1 MKKKAILLL
10 VAILS
15 SYLVLAYEI
24 SYQGTVDK
32 LDSSSLGQTANLT
45 IEINDSNVI
54 IYNQTWENGV
64 QLIKEGVYGFGVI
77 LGRDYYLDLI
87 QNHNYTL
94 CTYVNNQ
101 VQGSCSIF
109 NSATGKI
116 PNGILIDRNITGIKL
131 VEKTIGMQEITDG
144 TLTIKSIN
152 LTDFY
157 INNTHLNIT
166 TTFDLK
172 NHYITDSDTQS
183 LYVDDN
189 LTVKGYVNILSG
201 ELYFSNVLIING
213 TQYPAVD
220 DLFDLG
226 LNNTNRWRYGY
237 FSRDL
242 FFRNAFGTGFYGD
255 FFYNGISLIT
265 NLSNL
270 NTTLGQKT
278 DRNELSPYLKNNT
291 DINTINFSTN
301 YLSVNTKIRTAKDS
315 INELFGN
322 TTIAN
327 KIDDNN
333 YLNIESGN
341 GSSHRRSGFQT
352 QDNGT
357 NTFLFYVVS
366 TVLTSPQVTMKE
378 ANSDEGLE
386 IEDGTFRIIPG
397 NNAKFS
403 QYGDINATRRITIT
417 DSTFTKAG
425 ANISYLDLNITNV
438 YTQNVYD
445 DGVLL
450 SNYDDTDVRN
460 SINLN
465 RTDLLIN
472 ISNLNTTLGKKA
484 DRGESATDG
493 SKIANGTDASL
504 KNLNV
509 TLLNVTNNTVLL
521 GNLSVDNG
529 VLFVDVDGNKVGIG
543 TAAPTLAQLQLF
555 TSTAGA
561 QLHIRNNIG
570 SEALPTYSNGNDGL
584 LIRWS
589 EGGNPYLRTADIV
602 AQATSTATAGGS
614 QIRFWTQ
621 PRSTGNPTVVMLLDK
636 NSYVGIGTSS
646 PNYNLHVWGNA
657 SINNSLYV
665 IENKVGIGTSTPIS
679 NLHSASSST
688 TSSAVITTTDSA
700 GNSGSGVG
708 LWSGWSGGTPNHPA
722 IIWTAG
728 EDLRFGGGITDFSA
742 GSGFSQYMVIKNG
755 GNVGIG
761 TTTPLVKL
769 HVQGNGSLLNITN
782 ASNTFL
788 FVNSSGRVGIGTAT
802 PTHVL
807 NVVGATN
814 FTGNSIFGGSTI
826 TLDTSGSTTINQ
838 KGTQL
843 SISQTN
849 AAGNSLVDIAP
860 ISSDGSSQGL
870 IRFFRLLSTTSAN
883 SAFQILPGDNT
894 GNVVHD
900 IRIKTG
906 TTTVWN
912 EQGYDMDFRWEG
924 DNDPNLLY
932 LDAGKGRVGINK
944 TDPAQ
949 ALDVKGS
956 ANISNNLYVSG
967 GTNSISNIT
976 GRLFALSLNS
986 PSGHAGID
994 IDIASGINK
1003 DGGAG
1008 GNVNIARGSDA
1019 SGGSGAGGN
1028 AGTVTIA
1035 VGGDAAPSAVG
1046 GNGGA
1051 VNIGSGGQGDGDV
1064 GGNGATI
1071 TMAAGNTGTAY
1082 GNDGTV
1088 NIGTSLGLKNA
1099 VLNVYGTIN
1108 DLSPYWDSS
1117 YGSALDAVM
1126 NVKGSNG
1133 ELNDTSLPINVR
1145 GKYFILNNGIEYKSN
1160 ESLSDF
1166 EQIQDI
1172 ISKEGITDIELANAS
1187 VVYKRDIGAYIG
1199 MLTEAIKELK
1209 TENDLI
1215 KAELCKKDSGY
1226 TWCK

>member
-425 ANISYLDLNITNV
+425 ANISYLDLNITNI
-438 YTQNVYD
+438 YAQNVYD

-788 FVNSSGRVGIGTAT
+788 FVNSSGRVGIGTSAPAT
-802 PTHVL
+802 TL
-807 NVVGATN
+807 DIKGATANVVNEVARLGGGGTAL
-814 FTGNSIFGGSTI
+814 NSGSALTFNNLYAGTYPNWIVGQIAGIYSKSSWGGSLLFYTN
-826 TLDTSGSTTINQ
+826 DASSQSGS
-838 KGTQL
+838 
-843 SISQTN
+843 SI
-849 AAGNSLVDIAP
+849 VE
-860 ISSDGSSQGL
+860 
-870 IRFFRLLSTTSAN
+870 RM
-883 SAFQILPGDNT
+883 
-894 GNVVHD
+894 
-900 IRIKTG
+900 RIDHNG
-906 TTTVWN
+906 
-912 EQGYDMDFRWEG
+912 F
-924 DNDPNLLY
+924 
-932 LDAGKGRVGINK
+932 VGINK
-944 TDPAQ
+944 TDPGQ